1 VAVAVVDQVME
12 PPTVV
17 VVAVVD
23 EFVMLWD
30 FR

>member
-1 VAVAVVDQVME
+1 
-12 PPTVV
+12 
-17 VVAVVD
+17 VVAVVEQVMELPMVVAVVVEA